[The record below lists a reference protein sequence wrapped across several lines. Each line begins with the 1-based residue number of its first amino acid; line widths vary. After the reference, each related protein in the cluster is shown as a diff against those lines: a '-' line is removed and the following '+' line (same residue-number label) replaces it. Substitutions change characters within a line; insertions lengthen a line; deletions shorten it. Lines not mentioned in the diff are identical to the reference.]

1 MRTLPESFSLRAASG
16 YGGRG
21 VVQPVASTGFS
32 DGVGAGAGGGAPGA
46 VPVNAVKSRIEAIFF
61 IGSTLQQKTAFRASN
76 VFAGTSFWPCA
87 HGGGAFPSGA
97 CAVAVAPPMTPPDP
111 AAPFTPSRRASP
123 SPWALAGTF
132 LPLYALDQGTKY
144 AVVRDIPLGTCR
156 EVVPGFFELW
166 HSTNRGAA
174 FGMFQ
179 GGGVFFLALAL
190 VALVVLAVLWRQGT
204 FAGRWSAA
212 GVCLLVPG
220 ILGNVTDRVVR
231 GHVVD
236 FLSFDLHF
244 PGAHPFA
251 TFNVADSCI
260 CVAVGCFLIGSF
272 AETGTA
278 KKEG

>member
-1 MRTLPESFSLRAASG
+1 MISPD
-16 YGGRG
+16 
-21 VVQPVASTGFS
+21 S
-32 DGVGAGAGGGAPGA
+32 DA
-46 VPVNAVKSRIEAIFF
+46 
-61 IGSTLQQKTAFRASN
+61 
-76 VFAGTSFWPCA
+76 
-87 HGGGAFPSGA
+87 
-97 CAVAVAPPMTPPDP
+97 
-111 AAPFTPSRRASP
+111 AAPTVRVRRLSP
-123 SPWALAGTF
+123 PPWVVLGCSVPF
-132 LPLYALDQGTKY
+132 YALDQWTKFLV
-144 AVVRDIPLGTCR
+144 ARHLPLGTSR
-156 EVVPGFFELW
+156 EVVPGFFEIW

-190 VALVVLAVLWRQGT
+190 VAVVALAVLWRQGT

-212 GVCLLVPG
+212 GMCLLTPG
-220 ILGNVTDRVVR
+220 ILGNVTDRLTR

-272 AETGTA
+272 VEGSVKRPPVRRADETGGA
-278 KKEG
+278 PP